1 MIPKSG
7 YRFSEKIMR
16 QRMERFL
23 SRFLPCPCVLF
34 RLALIGALI
43 AVFALAGCGRKG
55 PLDPPPSASL
65 AGDQG
70 AAKSGGAPPAID
82 SQGRPIAP
90 PGPDKRIP
98 LDALL
103 N

>member
-1 MIPKSG
+1 
-7 YRFSEKIMR
+7 
-16 QRMERFL
+16 L
-23 SRFLPCPCVLF
+23 SRFSTCLCLRP
-34 RLALIGALI
+34 ALIGALV
-43 AVFALAGCGRKG
+43 AAFALAGCGRKG
-55 PLDPPPSASL
+55 ALDPPPAASL

-70 AAKSGGAPPAID
+70 AAQSGSTPPVMD
-82 SQGRPIAP
+82 RQGRPIAP